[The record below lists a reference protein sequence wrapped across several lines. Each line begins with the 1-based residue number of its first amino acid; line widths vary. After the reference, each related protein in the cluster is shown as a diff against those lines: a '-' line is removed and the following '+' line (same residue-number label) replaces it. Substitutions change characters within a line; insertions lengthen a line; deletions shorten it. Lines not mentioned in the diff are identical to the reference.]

1 MIQILFGISFV
12 SFVSSPA
19 LGLGLL
25 KQEIHEG
32 YASLMSEPFVWEQ
45 GQAPSKAS
53 QNCWMLMNQCPESPT
68 ETHWTEGAFA
78 QLGYHLGYS

>member
-32 YASLMSEPFVWEQ
+32 YASLMSEPFLF
-45 GQAPSKAS
+45 GTTAG
-53 QNCWMLMNQCPESPT
+53 L
-68 ETHWTEGAFA
+68 
-78 QLGYHLGYS
+78 HLKPHRIAGC

>member
-32 YASLMSEPFVWEQ
+32 YASLMSEPFVW
-45 GQAPSKAS
+45 
-53 QNCWMLMNQCPESPT
+53 
-68 ETHWTEGAFA
+68 
-78 QLGYHLGYS
+78 YHG